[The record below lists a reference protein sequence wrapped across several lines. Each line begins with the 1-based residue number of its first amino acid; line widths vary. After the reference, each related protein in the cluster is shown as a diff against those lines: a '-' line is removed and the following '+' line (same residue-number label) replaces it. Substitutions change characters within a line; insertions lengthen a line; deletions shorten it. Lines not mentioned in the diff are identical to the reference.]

1 MQVKN
6 KELHGLMLETALS
19 ASFNIAGIKA
29 DGPSVGQLASSMAPG
44 AERSSALEPS
54 RSPCIVMPHAPQRHR
69 HREDSGSKRKQL
81 ISGSKSQEPVT

>member
-69 HREDSGSKRKQL
+69 TGKIREANESS
-81 ISGSKSQEPVT
+81 